1 MKFTTM
7 VIILVV
13 LIVIAI
19 SILYLAAHGQNVDNS
34 KVDNYSQVD
43 FLHPGGTS
51 DTVYVEVADDMQSQ
65 EKGLMYRTSMDH
77 DRGMLFV
84 FDKESRESFW
94 MENTPLPL
102 DMVFVDGNLNII
114 DINYNASPN
123 STNVFTSRAPC
134 KYVVEVNGGYCNE
147 QNVSIGDRI
156 KIS

>member
-1 MKFTTM
+1 MKFSTM
-7 VIILVV
+7 VTILVV

-19 SILYLAAHGQNVDNS
+19 SIVYLAAHNKNVDKS

-43 FLHPGGTS
+43 FLHPGGMS

-77 DRGMLFV
+77 DKGMLFV
-84 FDKESRESFW
+84 FDQEARESFW

-102 DMVFVDGNLNII
+102 DMVFVDGNMNII
-114 DINYNASPN
+114 DINYNATPN
-123 STNVFTSRAPC
+123 STNVFTSRSPC